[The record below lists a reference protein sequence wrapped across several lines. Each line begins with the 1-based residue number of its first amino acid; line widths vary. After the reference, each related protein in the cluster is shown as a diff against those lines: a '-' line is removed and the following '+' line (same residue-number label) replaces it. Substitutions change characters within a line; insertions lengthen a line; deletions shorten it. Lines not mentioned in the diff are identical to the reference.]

1 MKKQLE
7 KKKVDPNSP
16 NARAEVLNGIAK
28 QKYPDV
34 SGLPKNEQKY
44 VSEMSKVIIKYRD
57 GMICA
62 EEAKAWQVM
71 AQISHLQKSICI

>member
-7 KKKVDPNSP
+7 EKQVDPNSP

-34 SGLPKNEQKY
+34 FKLPKNEQKY
-44 VSEMSKVIIKYRD
+44 VNEVSKAIKRYRSGII
-57 GMICA
+57 C
-62 EEAKAWQVM
+62 EEELRAWRVM
-71 AQISHLQKSICI
+71 AQISHLQKPI